1 MPLPPPSEPMPEPDV
16 EPPIFLDCMV
26 RGCQG
31 IRTDPKWDAWGFWF
45 CDCSYV
51 DWHMMWYPWPNPSRK
66 WIVCND
72 KRKHK
77 LSTRPWP
84 IGYMTPATGSPM
96 WKAPA
101 PPPTPKDSHAP
112 CPSATSAHAVAGAEA
127 AVDARD
133 ARPEDQRGPTEPK
146 SSGAAAST
154 DTPQADVD
162 DGLHPAVRQLTARS
176 LDSGHP
182 STPKAR
188 SPTEPAF
195 PDARS
200 PPRAK
205 SKVCPS
211 QFEGRSGGDSLEAPT
226 PCPTELL
233 SKAILA
239 PAKTGTFWLSHVS
252 AARLAMASKWILEA
266 LFDPKYYLY
275 DFSQLDRPHHEIIL
289 SIQQTGNLDL
299 GISSLPPP
307 PPSPMLVSLAWVVG
321 FVEVVF
327 WRMQTSA

>member
-1 MPLPPPSEPMPEPDV
+1 
-16 EPPIFLDCMV
+16 
-26 RGCQG
+26 
-31 IRTDPKWDAWGFWF
+31 
-45 CDCSYV
+45 
-51 DWHMMWYPWPNPSRK
+51 
-66 WIVCND
+66 
-72 KRKHK
+72 
-77 LSTRPWP
+77 
-84 IGYMTPATGSPM
+84 M

-112 CPSATSAHAVAGAEA
+112 CPSATSAHAVAGAEAAVDARDARPEDQRGPTEPKPTPKHPDAPYPTATSAHAVAAAEA

-226 PCPTELL
+226 PGPTELL

-266 LFDPKYYLY
+266 LFDPKYYFY

-307 PPSPMLVSLAWVVG
+307 
-321 FVEVVF
+321 
-327 WRMQTSA
+327 SALPHTHNPLLPTC